1 MASSSRPLSS
11 LPAFP
16 VIVALW
22 FAALLGAGTFV
33 LPATI
38 FENAACA
45 TGLSDIV
52 PAAQPPL
59 GDTARLAISAA
70 AAVLGALIGLFVAWQ
85 IRRASRSMHKSDA
98 SEDLAPNPGSDE
110 SSDRD
115 EMSDGEGSTAWQ
127 LWREKMA
134 ADADA
139 YEADAARDP
148 DDDDYAADSGADFS
162 RLDAMLSEEDGY
174 LPSRDDETD
183 GAALD
188 TAASPEDDPQRAEAD
203 RLVAGLAR
211 IPRETDGARA
221 FSPAEPSS
229 PDIDS
234 LTVPPIE
241 QSDAE
246 TLSFRDESED
256 TSIFDPSFLSAPS
269 VQAIDMDDA
278 EFAEDVAIEP
288 DRPDEASAASREPL
302 ETLSLPELVARLELA
317 IDAIGTGGRREDAEP
332 ANDTGGESGADTG
345 DRDPQ
350 AMLKDALARL
360 DAVEGQTV

>member
-38 FENAACA
+38 FENAASA

-59 GDTARLAISAA
+59 GDTARLAITASAT
-70 AAVLGALIGLFVAWQ
+70 VLGALIGLFVAWQ
-85 IRRASRSMHKSDA
+85 IRRASRPVAKSDA
-98 SEDLAPNPGSDE
+98 SEAHAQSPGGDDSG
-110 SSDRD
+110 DRED
-115 EMSDGEGSTAWQ
+115 MSGGEGSTAWQ

-139 YEADAARDP
+139 FEDAEDDP
-148 DDDDYAADSGADFS
+148 DGEEYAVDRGVDFE
-162 RLDAMLSEEDGY
+162 RLEAMLSEEDGY
-174 LPSRDDETD
+174 RPSYDDETD
-183 GAALD
+183 GVALN
-188 TAASPEDDPQRAEAD
+188 TTASPEDDPQRAEAD

-221 FSPAEPSS
+221 FSPTEPSS
-229 PDIDS
+229 PDIDP

-256 TSIFDPSFLSAPS
+256 TNIFDPSFLSESSAEP
-269 VQAIDMDDA
+269 IELDDA
-278 EFAEDVAIEP
+278 EFAEDMAIEP
-288 DRPDEASAASREPL
+288 ERPDEASAVSREPL
-302 ETLSLPELVARLELA
+302 QTLSLPELVARLELA
-317 IDAIGTGGRREDAEP
+317 IDAIGTGSWRENAGP
-332 ANDTGGESGADTG
+332 ANDTGGASGADTE